1 MEGLQSAGNEDPDS
15 GHHEDSMDADKQN
28 CKEGVIVPQHK
39 TSSDTGSVKDKN
51 KDESPKKCAIMPNQD
66 VPEGVTD
73 LRDDDIVF
81 GRGKFSLNREGN
93 IRMRKI
99 IKKYRTQYQNINRR
113 PVKNEL
119 LQIVYR
125 EIIGNGARFLRRNDD
140 DNWEVVEKS
149 VALKKVSQRLR
160 DKRDE
165 SPSLFPSEV
174 ASRLMP
180 SSLLAHAPQNHSFV
194 SLPRSNLMPMQ
205 NPSIQNLRAAPKQ
218 GLGQGTRR
226 GMVLCDPAG
235 LTPET
240 YALSSNI
247 NYHLLQREQQRQQMT
262 QRAMLLLQMKEA
274 TDAAI
279 GRLPNQRVPIQQSTK
294 PSITKSD
301 PQEKKEQSK

>member
-1 MEGLQSAGNEDPDS
+1 MEGLQSVGIEDPDS
-15 GHHEDSMDADKQN
+15 GRHEDSMDADKQSGE
-28 CKEGVIVPQHK
+28 EGVRVPQHK
-39 TSSDTGSVKDKN
+39 TSSDTGSGKDKN
-51 KDESPKKCAIMPNQD
+51 QDESAKKRARMPNQD
-66 VPEGVTD
+66 AREGVTD

-81 GRGKFSLNREGN
+81 GRGKFSLNRKGN

-99 IKKYRTQYQNINRR
+99 VKKYKTQYQNINRR

-125 EIIGNGARFLRRNDD
+125 EIIENGARFLSRNDD

-160 DKRDE
+160 DKSDE
-165 SPSLFPSEV
+165 SPSLFPSEA

-180 SSLLAHAPQNHSFV
+180 SSLLAYAPQNHSFAA
-194 SLPRSNLMPMQ
+194 LPRSNLMPMQ
-205 NPSIQNLRAAPKQ
+205 NPSIPNLGAASKQ
-218 GLGQGTRR
+218 DLGQGTGR
-226 GMVLCDPAG
+226 GMFLCDPAG
-235 LTPET
+235 LTPQT

-247 NYHLLQREQQRQQMT
+247 DYHLLQREQQLQQMT
-262 QRAMLLLQMKEA
+262 QRAILLQQMKQA

-279 GRLPNQRVPIQQSTK
+279 GRLTNQRVPIQQSTK

-301 PQEKKEQSK
+301 PQEQKEQTK